1 MHNDAKDSPWQMED
15 DIIFDASLFHF
26 QNQPNHQIIAIES
39 WNLKIYIYIYAI
51 QISWGGA
58 SSPSQCCWQ
67 KVQTSPFA
75 QSQSFQ
81 KKERFGRKHEVKV
94 YYDSTKQ
101 ECPLGIEFNAFGGY
115 RHREI
120 AESNC
125 CKKRNLTQ
133 PSATFWG
140 MVIDQ
145 TKSSKATS
153 RTLTCP
159 HRFGIPSG
167 PCTCSLSC
175 CVHGL
180 LPTIR

>member
-1 MHNDAKDSPWQMED
+1 MTQRTRRGRWKTT
-15 DIIFDASLFHF
+15 LFLTPHYSTSKTNPTTKLL
-26 QNQPNHQIIAIES
+26 QLNHGTS
-39 WNLKIYIYIYAI
+39 RYIYIYAI

-175 CVHGL
+175 CVRGL